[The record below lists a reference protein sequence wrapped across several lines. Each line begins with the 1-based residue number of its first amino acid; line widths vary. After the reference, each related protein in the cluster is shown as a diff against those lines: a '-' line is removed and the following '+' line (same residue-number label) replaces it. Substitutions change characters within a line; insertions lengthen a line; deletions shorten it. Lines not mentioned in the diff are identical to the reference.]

1 MFKNKAALKEALSD
15 TALGTVL
22 NFPLNLMAMWV
33 VFELELTVLQ
43 SSLLLWFVF
52 TAVAVV
58 RKYFMRVY
66 FERKASEKKSKK

>member
-43 SSLLLWFVF
+43 SSLLLWSVF

-58 RKYFMRVY
+58 RKYFLRVY
-66 FERKASEKKSKK
+66 FERKASELDNP